1 MNSTTRCI
9 FSTFIFNSRAEAHYA
24 KKAGGE
30 SSHMILCFQ
39 RGEPQKQRSSAPL
52 RVERWPQGCRP
63 TNPQVFGDSSNGL
76 RGGFFREPDSC
87 SGSWLN
93 AAWQRPVPGL
103 RLRSS
108 EFCHKLQGR
117 AQVTAGGGGLI
128 FTPRREQQLRQTW
141 AQRTGT
147 QTINRNDRRQISGL
161 QIYNI

>member
-1 MNSTTRCI
+1 MQ
-9 FSTFIFNSRAEAHYA
+9 
-24 KKAGGE
+24 KKAGVGGE

-39 RGEPQKQRSSAPL
+39 RGEPQKQRSGAPL
-52 RVERWPQGCRP
+52 RVEPWPQGCRP

-93 AAWQRPVPGL
+93 PAWQRPVPGL

-108 EFCHKLQGR
+108 EFCHE
-117 AQVTAGGGGLI
+117 TAGKGTSNGWGGGLI
-128 FTPRREQQLRQTW
+128 LTPRREQRLRPTR

-147 QTINRNDRRQISGL
+147 RTINSNERRRTSEL
-161 QIYNI
+161 QNLSNLKQAGKKVGGGKKT